1 MSSPLQLSKVLLRT
15 LNQLRLYVELPVH
28 VSSQLYALAQ
38 DLHLHQESALDI
50 LALDP
55 AAGKRDVVIIEESE
69 LEARL
74 CGYLSAVLETL
85 RSGVWADGP
94 LLLQPYLQAKEI
106 LSQAAGLPVKSARAE
121 ESKAWQPLQDLDNHR
136 LPGGHSYGGL
146 SLTDQEVLAKL
157 RRVGK
162 ELIYRIGKKI
172 LSGSLN
178 LTTISFPIACMQG
191 NTALHNSLKA
201 AALCPLYLTKAAA
214 CSNFI
219 ERLKLVVAATVCS
232 FASTSTFL
240 KPVLPTQLNPIL
252 GETLTASTEDGTIYY
267 AEQTC
272 HHPPVSSVLI
282 IGPNDSYRVSGCY
295 CFESHAGL
303 NSLTVTNSGHRT
315 VTFLDQV
322 ITHNCPTE
330 LFSGTFIGTLRHE
343 SLGVLTFLDA
353 GHDLKCELKFSGQ
366 KGKPSDY
373 FLGTVTEADREVCT
387 VSGTYLGYMD
397 FGEERYWDA
406 RYIQPFPLRF
416 VPVLPS
422 DSEYREDLV
431 KLREGNEE
439 GAQTAKEA
447 LEELQRGDRKLRA
460 KWQSS

>member
-1 MSSPLQLSKVLLRT
+1 MSSPLQLSKVLIRT
-15 LNQLRLYVELPVH
+15 LHQLRLYVDLPVH
-28 VSSQLYALAQ
+28 VSSELYALAQ
-38 DLHLHQESALDI
+38 DLCLHKEESLDI
-50 LALDP
+50 LGLDP
-55 AAGKRDVVIIEESE
+55 AACKRDVVIIEESE

-74 CGYLSAVLETL
+74 CGYLSAVLAGLLKVTE
-85 RSGVWADGP
+85 SDGP
-94 LLLQPYLQAKEI
+94 PLLAPYLQAREV
-106 LSQAAGLPVKSARAE
+106 LSHASDLPIKSTRTE
-121 ESKAWQPLQDLDNHR
+121 ESKAWQPLQDLDPYR

-146 SLTDQEVLAKL
+146 ALTDQEVLAKL

-191 NTALHNSLKA
+191 NTALHNSLRA

-214 CSNFI
+214 CSSFV
-219 ERLKLVVAATVCS
+219 ERLKLVVTATVCS

-240 KPVLPTQLNPIL
+240 KPVFPSQLNPIL
-252 GETLTASTEDGTIYY
+252 GETLTAETEDGTVYY

-282 IGPNDSYRVSGCY
+282 IGPNDCYRVSGNY

-303 NSLTVTNSGHRT
+303 NSLTVTNTGHRT
-315 VTFLDQV
+315 ITFLDQV

-343 SLGVLTFLDA
+343 SLGVLTFLDE
-353 GHDLKCELKFSGQ
+353 GHDLKCELRFTGQ

-373 FLGTVTEADREVCT
+373 FMGTVTEAGRELCT
-387 VSGTYLGYMD
+387 VSGTYLGFMD
-397 FGEERYWDA
+397 FGNERYWDS
-406 RYIQPFPLRF
+406 RYIEPFPMQF

-431 KLREGNEE
+431 QLRRGNEE
-439 GAQTAKEA
+439 EAQAAKEA
-447 LEELQRGDRKLRA
+447 LEELQRNDRQLRA
-460 KWQSS
+460 KWHSS